1 MNWRDA
7 FLMWNGHILH
17 FQSLPPAPPLGKSTI
32 CVANSQ
38 GFYECSSCFLQLL
51 ETFLKYE
58 LK

>member
-7 FLMWNGHILH
+7 FLMWNGHTLR
-17 FQSLPPAPPLGKSTI
+17 FQPPLLLKSTI

-51 ETFLKYE
+51 ETFLEYE

>member
-1 MNWRDA
+1 MNRRNA
-7 FLMWNGHILH
+7 FLMRNRHIPP
-17 FQSLPPAPPLGKSTI
+17 QSPALKKSTI

-38 GFYECSSCFLQLL
+38 GFYEYSSYFLQLL

>member
-1 MNWRDA
+1 
-7 FLMWNGHILH
+7 MWNRHIPH
-17 FQSLPPAPPLGKSTI
+17 SPPAPLLNKSNI

-38 GFYECSSCFLQLL
+38 GFYEYSSYFIQLL